1 MKVNGDDLGV
11 IYRAL
16 DHYSLAFDE
25 GRGEGLVEPD
35 RIEDE
40 WRNTDLLRQMI
51 WDAWRVYRGTRDTD
65 SRNSRADG

>member
-1 MKVNGDDLGV
+1 MELKDDDLGV

-25 GRGEGLVEPD
+25 GRGADLVDPD

-40 WRNTDLLRQMI
+40 WRDSDRLRDQVV
-51 WDAWRVYRGTRDTD
+51 DAWRAYHGTRGTE
-65 SRNSRADG
+65 G